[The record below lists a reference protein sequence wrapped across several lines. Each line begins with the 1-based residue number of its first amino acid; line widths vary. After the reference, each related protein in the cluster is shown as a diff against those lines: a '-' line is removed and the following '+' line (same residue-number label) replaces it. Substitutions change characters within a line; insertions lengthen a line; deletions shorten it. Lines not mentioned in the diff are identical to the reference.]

1 LSILRSTRID
11 PERGADMPEPLRI
24 LGIAGSLRRAS
35 FNRGLLRAAVEQTPA
50 GVVIETF
57 DLAPIPLY
65 NEDVR
70 AQGYPEPVAEF
81 RRRIAAAQALLIATP
96 ENNYGVPGVLKN
108 AIDWA
113 SRPPD
118 QPLRQKPTAIM
129 GASNGGFGTVRGQA
143 ALRVVLHAVEAYTMP
158 RPELMVSRAQNLT
171 DPDGNLTDPETRAKV
186 KAHVDALVAWAKRL
200 GAD

>member
-1 LSILRSTRID
+1 M
-11 PERGADMPEPLRI
+11 ADPLRI

-50 GVVIETF
+50 GAVIETF
-57 DLAPIPLY
+57 DLAPIPIY

-70 AQGYPEPVAEF
+70 TAGLPPAVAEF
-81 RRRIAAAQALLIATP
+81 RQKLAACDAVLIASP
-96 ENNYGVPGVLKN
+96 ENNYSVPSVLKN

-118 QPLRQKPTAIM
+118 QPLKHKPIAIM

-143 ALRVVLHAVEAYTMP
+143 ALRVVFTAVDSYVMVK
-158 RPELMVSRAQNLT
+158 PELFVSYGQNLT
-171 DPDGNLTDPETRAKV
+171 DADGNLTDGPTREKV
-186 KAHVDALVAWAKRL
+186 KAHVEALVAWARKM
-200 GAD
+200 GSG

>member
-1 LSILRSTRID
+1 M
-11 PERGADMPEPLRI
+11 AEPLRI

-35 FNRGLLRAAVEQTPA
+35 FNRGLLRAAVELAPP
-50 GVVIETF
+50 GVVIDTF
-57 DLAPIPLY
+57 DIAPIPLY

-70 AQGYPEPVAEF
+70 AQGDPEPVAEF
-81 RRRIAAAQALLIATP
+81 RRRIAAAHALLIAAP

-118 QPLRQKPTAIM
+118 QPLRQKPVAIM

-143 ALRVVLHAVEAYTMP
+143 ALRVVLHAVEAFTMLK
-158 RPELMVSRAQNLT
+158 PELMVSRAQDLT
-171 DPDGNLTDPETRAKV
+171 DPDGTLTDPATREKV
-186 KAHVDALVAWAKRL
+186 KAHVEALAAWAKRL
-200 GAD
+200 GVAAG